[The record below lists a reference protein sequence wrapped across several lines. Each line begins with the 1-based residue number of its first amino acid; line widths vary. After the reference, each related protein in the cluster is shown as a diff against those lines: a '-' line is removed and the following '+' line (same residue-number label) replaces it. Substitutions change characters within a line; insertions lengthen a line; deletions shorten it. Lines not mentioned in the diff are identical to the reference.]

1 MTAPHWSKT
10 IGNPFAVRVTPKA
23 SANRITA
30 EIQQD
35 GSMLVKI
42 YVTTVPEDG
51 KANRAVLK
59 LLAKELGVAKSSLT
73 IIRGATERNKWVQID
88 RSS

>member
-10 IGNPFAVRVTPKA
+10 IGNRFAVRVMPNA

-30 EIQQD
+30 DIRQD
-35 GSMLVKI
+35 GSTLLKI
-42 YVTTVPEDG
+42 RVTTVPEDG

-59 LLAKELGVAKSSLT
+59 LLAKEPGVAKSSLT
-73 IIRGATERNKWVQID
+73 IIPGAAGRNKRVRID
-88 RSS
+88 KLS